1 MFDSRVSKIYLK
13 FVHQIFMIELNYL
26 MIVQSFENIDKYS
39 FTSVALDRRTI
50 PIVHVLLAK
59 VLRLGKC
66 TEQIITTT

>member
-1 MFDSRVSKIYLK
+1 
-13 FVHQIFMIELNYL
+13 MIELNYL

-50 PIVHVLLAK
+50 PIVRVLLAK
-59 VLRLGKC
+59 ELRLGKC